1 MEVPLCNVCIVVVGV
16 VVPVV
21 MRDVVVVE
29 RGLGRGDAEAEAE
42 AAEHLWCCCCCL
54 RNS

>member
-1 MEVPLCNVCIVVVGV
+1 MEVPLCNVCIFVVVGV
-16 VVPVV
+16 IVPVV
-21 MRDVVVVE
+21 VRDVVVVE

-42 AAEHLWCCCCCL
+42 HRCCCCCCL